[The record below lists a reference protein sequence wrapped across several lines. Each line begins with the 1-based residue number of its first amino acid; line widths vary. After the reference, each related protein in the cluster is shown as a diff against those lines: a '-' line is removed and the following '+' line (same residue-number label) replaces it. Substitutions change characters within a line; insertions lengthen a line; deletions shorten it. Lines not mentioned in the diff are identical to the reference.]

1 MLSLLEKTT
10 SNRVCIPNKTKVL
23 NVSVF
28 NMITGTN
35 ESKTLKN
42 IYHANVNESLVVKN
56 EMRV

>member
-10 SNRVCIPNKTKVL
+10 SNRVCVPNKTKVL

-35 ESKTLKN
+35 ESKTLKKH
-42 IYHANVNESLVVKN
+42 ISCKCE
-56 EMRV
+56 